1 MSQAAAVGAALITSS
16 SRSGRSDNMS
26 EAEHPAKEGF
36 TADITRGY
44 VFALGLIASLVL
56 SAYWAHHRYVQALE
70 ADSSLINISC
80 RQRMLSQRVALF
92 SLRLNGAD
100 TAEERENTR
109 MKLLETLALM
119 EKSHRR
125 LIEKAVSPAARAILF
140 EDPVRLD
147 ERVNAFLAEAGA
159 LADEPPS
166 GPRAGARLA
175 RILDAAEG
183 PLVDGLDAFVGAFEQ
198 SSEEVTAF
206 MGKLQLGAAALILL
220 VLGVEG
226 VFIFRPMARRI
237 GERTARLLK
246 NEKELRLIT
255 GAMGEGL
262 YVTDSAGL
270 ITFVNPEAER
280 LLGFDKGE
288 LLGERAAEVERK
300 HCSGVFD
307 PEEAA
312 GSGGTAG
319 CRSEDAVFFRKNGE
333 AFPASCVC
341 APIEEEGRVRG
352 FVTVF
357 RDITARRRAEEEL
370 RRARDELEDRV
381 REATAELMAANE
393 HLRLEVA
400 DRKRAEEALRESEEK
415 YRALIERANDGIV
428 IIQDGVIKY
437 MNPSV
442 ARMIGYSQEDVIGSD
457 FTKLVHPEHLPIV
470 VERHR
475 HRMAGEEVPAVYE
488 TRLLHKRG
496 EIVEVEVNAGLV
508 DYEGAPADMVFLRD
522 ITERKRAEMEV
533 RSAHAETEQLLAA
546 VPSILIG
553 VDDNQRVTRWNRTA
567 ERVFGIGAED
577 AIGKKFFELGIKWD
591 WDAVSK
597 QLSGCLAGG
606 GMCRIDDIPYIRP
619 DGRNG
624 FLGFTFTTIYTDS
637 GNFGAFL
644 ALGADIT
651 ERKILEGQL
660 TQAQKLESIGQLAA
674 GIAHEINTPTQYVGD
689 NIRFFHDVYEDFVK
703 LLEAYGE
710 LLKAAK
716 EERITNDIVE
726 NVEKTAEEIDVGY
739 LMEEMPKAIEQSL
752 TGVERVAKIV
762 RAMKEFSHPGAEEKT
777 AMNLNKAIESTIT
790 VARNEW
796 KYVAEMETDFDQSL
810 PPVPILPGEFNQV
823 ILNLIINAAHAIA
836 DVVGDDADGKGTIR
850 ISTRKNDGFAEI
862 KVSDTGGG
870 IPKEI
875 AHRIFDPFFTT
886 KEVGKGTGQG
896 LAIARSAIVDKHNGE
911 ITFDTEPGRGTTF
924 IVRLPLGD
932 EPSSAEEGA

>member
-1 MSQAAAVGAALITSS
+1 MS
-16 SRSGRSDNMS
+16 D
-26 EAEHPAKEGF
+26 AEYPAKERF
-36 TADITRGY
+36 TSDITRGY
-44 VFALGLIASLVL
+44 VLALGLIASLVL

-70 ADSSLINISC
+70 AGSSLINISG

-92 SLRLNGAD
+92 SLRLSGAD
-100 TAEERENTR
+100 TAEERENAR
-109 MKLLETLALM
+109 MKLLEALALM
-119 EKSHRR
+119 EESHRG

-147 ERVNAFLAEAGA
+147 ERVKVFLAEAGA

-166 GPRAGARLA
+166 GPGAADPRLA
-175 RILDAAEG
+175 RILAAAEG

-198 SSEEVTAF
+198 SSEEATAF
-206 MGKLQLGAAALILL
+206 MDKLQLGAAALILI

-226 VFIFRPMARRI
+226 VFIFKPMARRV

-255 GAMGEGL
+255 STMGEGL

-280 LLGFDKGE
+280 LLGFEKGE
-288 LLGERAAEVERK
+288 LLGERAAGVEREY
-300 HCSGVFD
+300 CNGVFD

-312 GSGGTAG
+312 GNGGAAG
-319 CRSEDAVFFRKNGE
+319 CRSEDAVFFRKDGE

-341 APIEEEGRVRG
+341 TPIEEKSGIKG

-357 RDITARRRAEEEL
+357 RDITARRMAEEEL
-370 RRARDELEDRV
+370 RKARDELEDRV
-381 REATAELMAANE
+381 KEATAELMAANE

-415 YRALIERANDGIV
+415 YRVLIERANDGIV

-437 MNPSV
+437 MNPS
-442 ARMIGYSQEDVIGSD
+442 AFEMIGYGPEEALGAD
-457 FTKLVHPEHLPIV
+457 FTKLVHPEHLPIA
-470 VERHR
+470 VERYR
-475 HRMAGEEVPAVYE
+475 RRMAGEDVPAVYE
-488 TRLLHKRG
+488 TKLLHKNG
-496 EIVEVEVNAGLV
+496 DMVDVEVNAGLV
-508 DYEGAPADMVFLRD
+508 DYEGGPADMVFLRD
-522 ITERKRAEMEV
+522 IAERKRAEMEV
-533 RSAHAETEQLLAA
+533 RSAHAETEQLLGA

-553 VDDNQRVTRWNRTA
+553 VDDNQRVTRWNKAA
-567 ERVFGIGAED
+567 ETVFGIGAED

-619 DGRNG
+619 DGKNG
-624 FLGFTFTTIYTDS
+624 FLGFTFTPIYTDS

-651 ERKILEGQL
+651 DRKILEGQL
-660 TQAQKLESIGQLAA
+660 AQAQKLESIGQLAA

-710 LLKAAK
+710 LLEAAK
-716 EERITNDIVE
+716 NGRVTEDIAE
-726 NVEKTAEEIDVGY
+726 KVEKTAEEIDIEY
-739 LMEEMPKAIEQSL
+739 LLEEIPKAIEQSL
-752 TGVERVAKIV
+752 AGVERVAKIV
-762 RAMKEFSHPGAEEKT
+762 RAMKEFSHPGAEEKA
-777 AMNLNKAIESTIT
+777 AMDLNKAIESTIT

-810 PPVPILPGEFNQV
+810 PSVPILPGEFNQV

-836 DVVGDDADGKGTIR
+836 DVVGDGGGGKGKIK
-850 ISTRKNDGFAEI
+850 ISTRKKEGYAEI
-862 KVSDTGGG
+862 RISDTGGG
-870 IPKEI
+870 IPDDI
-875 AHRIFDPFFTT
+875 THRIFDPFFTT
-886 KEVGKGTGQG
+886 KDVGKGTGQG
-896 LAIARSAIVDKHNGE
+896 LAIARSAIVDKHNGK

-924 IVRLPLGD
+924 MVRLPLGD
-932 EPSSAEEGA
+932 EASSAREGM